1 MKNARAVSIALACMI
16 GGCATSVETISV
28 NNAGMSAYQN
38 RTLVAVT
45 QAAPGM
51 TPMRA
56 SSAAFGA
63 IGGLAMASAARNYA
77 SEHGVVDPATH
88 IETQLTAL
96 LQSRYGIQTVGDRLD
111 MSAVTERTDYPINSD
126 LLYVDAKTYMWM
138 QRYFSSNW
146 GRFRIDYSTLIQII
160 DGATGRAV
168 AQYDCRKFMPETP
181 DDAPTL
187 EELEAN
193 NGALMNQMLM
203 RMADE
208 CLAEFAATSLPAS

>member
-1 MKNARAVSIALACMI
+1 
-16 GGCATSVETISV
+16 
-28 NNAGMSAYQN
+28 
-38 RTLVAVT
+38 
-45 QAAPGM
+45 M

-63 IGGLAMASAARNYA
+63 IGGLAMASAARTYA
-77 SEHGVVDPATH
+77 TAHGVVDPATH

-96 LQSRYGIQTVGDRLD
+96 LQSRYGVQTVGDRLD
-111 MSAVTERTDYPINSD
+111 MSAVRERTDYPINANV
-126 LLYVDAKTYMWM
+126 LYVDAKTYMWM

-168 AQYDCRKFMPETP
+168 AQYDCRKSTPETP
-181 DDAPTL
+181 DNAPTL

-193 NGALMNQMLM
+193 NGALMNQMLVQ
-203 RMADE
+203 MADQ
-208 CLAEFAATSLPAS
+208 CLAEFVATSLPAS